1 MLLTGLYP
9 DPRTAAM
16 FETLIHL
23 LHQLALNALSL
34 ILALLSGELPVNE
47 PAPPSEPAAQ
57 RVELRLETLPQS
69 PRFASCDLRE
79 ARVSLLHERGRA

>member
-34 ILALLSGELPVNE
+34 IIALLSGELPVNE
-47 PAPPSEPAAQ
+47 PTPPPEPAAQ
-57 RVELRLETLPQS
+57 RIELRLEALPQS
-69 PRFASCDLRE
+69 LKFASCDLGQ
-79 ARVSLLHERGRA
+79 ARVSLVDARGRA